1 MSAPRRL
8 WLVRHGETAGES
20 SIRYHGANDVPL
32 ADVGRK
38 QVGALIPLLQ
48 GIAFA
53 RVEHSPL
60 SRAVESAAIL
70 LAGLENDGVYA
81 PEVVRPD
88 DRLREISFGDAEGM
102 TREEIAVA
110 FPEFWANYE
119 SGKVDAF
126 PGGESRS
133 TFSARI
139 ATAITEL
146 ADADWHGDAL
156 VVAHRGTVSQAIMT
170 LLGESESSR
179 SAYAVELASLSV
191 LRETASGW
199 ELEVLGMTGP
209 TPGSA

>member
-102 TREEIAVA
+102 TR
-110 FPEFWANYE
+110 
-119 SGKVDAF
+119 
-126 PGGESRS
+126 
-133 TFSARI
+133 
-139 ATAITEL
+139 
-146 ADADWHGDAL
+146 
-156 VVAHRGTVSQAIMT
+156 RG
-170 LLGESESSR
+170 
-179 SAYAVELASLSV
+179 
-191 LRETASGW
+191 
-199 ELEVLGMTGP
+199 
-209 TPGSA
+209 